1 MEWFMFGDLTLTD
14 LETGRAGLSASAEL
28 LVLLT
33 TKHSGGFMVVG
44 LGSAVKFGCLDSVGV
59 TCCGSRCIVCRYSI
73 TDLPSIIILLQ
84 VLVSSGYR

>member
-44 LGSAVKFGCLDSVGV
+44 LGSAVKFGCLDSVGGYV
-59 TCCGSRCIVCRYSI
+59 LRQQVYCLS
-73 TDLPSIIILLQ
+73 LQ
-84 VLVSSGYR
+84 HHRAP